1 MIYPVPRKL
10 ERLVDEVD
18 GWLELRCPER
28 ALPLVDALLAEPS
41 ARACGL
47 SLRIRAYARMAAFEN
62 ALADLGELRQLHPDD
77 DWVDL
82 TEAWC
87 RRRADDLPGAIRCAQ
102 QLIAR
107 NHRHDVAHFNLACYL
122 ALAAQPDAAIDA
134 LSLACGLNPDHRTFA
149 LDEPDLDALRTDE
162 RFRRLIR
169 PSADD

>member
-62 ALADLGELRQLHPDD
+62 ALADLG
-77 DWVDL
+77 VD
-82 TEAWC
+82 
-87 RRRADDLPGAIRCAQ
+87 RRHRA
-102 QLIAR
+102 AR
-107 NHRHDVAHFNLACYL
+107 NKMKIVVVVECEPHQDYPGDIYSSNHF
-122 ALAAQPDAAIDA
+122 
-134 LSLACGLNPDHRTFA
+134 
-149 LDEPDLDALRTDE
+149 
-162 RFRRLIR
+162 
-169 PSADD
+169 